1 MTRLARICY
10 DAYKRERQAAVPTI
24 PFTPFD
30 ELPAVQL
37 HAWETAAETVAAE
50 VRREIR
56 DEQQEAQKK
65 ASGGWGNFK

>member
-10 DAYKRERQAAVPTI
+10 DAYKRERQAVVPSI

-30 ELPAVQL
+30 ELPAAQL

-56 DEQQEAQKK
+56 EAQQKVQQEGAQV
-65 ASGGWGNFK
+65 